1 MKVDPYLHA
10 ALLLYGTGKEITKDA
25 LVAVIK
31 ASGAEADEAK
41 AQVLADALK
50 GVNIADA
57 LSSAAVQFASASQ
70 APQATQQASEQKKEE
85 KKEEKKAEE
94 ANTAEGLAALFG

>member
-10 ALLLYGTGKEITKDA
+10 ALLLYGAGKEITKESI
-25 LVAVIK
+25 VAVIK
-31 ASGAEADEAK
+31 ASGAEVDEAK
-41 AQVLADALK
+41 AQVLSDALK
-50 GVNIADA
+50 GVNIAEA
-57 LSSAAVQFASASQ
+57 LSSAAIQFSAASASTAQ
-70 APQATQQASEQKKEE
+70 AQQIEQKKEE